1 VSRSTEEKRGKMSYE
16 TEPLYRKFHRACL
29 AICVVLAPVVLYL
42 GFALDPTGG
51 VGVPSNH
58 PHILPSSASVL
69 AANFQA
75 ASPLQT
81 QLFLYFNAVTIYFFP
96 LSFIGLGLLAL
107 RSSPWL
113 ATLGMIFGLVGS
125 LPFAVF
131 VGLEALGAALG
142 QFGASPSNAVMS
154 QYVFSQGA
162 VVLLAGSWVIGHLI
176 GYVIM
181 GIALIRSQAIPRWA
195 ALLFIVGIPFQA
207 AGYSMHVSILQLICF
222 ALIFLGSIPAAL
234 AILKLRDEQAHA
246 LVPTVEERTP
256 TS

>member
-1 VSRSTEEKRGKMSYE
+1 MEHVSQS
-16 TEPLYRKFHRACL
+16 
-29 AICVVLAPVVLYL
+29 
-42 GFALDPTGG
+42 GFAFDPTGG
-51 VGVPSNH
+51 VGVPSNRF
-58 PHILPSSASVL
+58 HILPSSAGVL

-81 QLFLYFNAVTIYFFP
+81 QLFLYFNAVTVYFFP
-96 LSFIGLGLLAL
+96 LSFIGL
-107 RSSPWL
+107 RRSPWL
-113 ATLGMIFGLVGS
+113 ATLGMIFGLAGS

-162 VVLLAGSWVIGHLI
+162 VVLLAGSWVIGHLL
-176 GYVIM
+176 GYVIT
-181 GIALIRSQAIPRWA
+181 GIALIRSRAIPLWA

-207 AGYSMHVSILQLICF
+207 AGYGTHVSILQLICF

-234 AILKLRDEQAHA
+234 AILKLRNEQA
-246 LVPTVEERTP
+246 R
-256 TS
+256 

>member
-1 VSRSTEEKRGKMSYE
+1 MSYE

-29 AICVVLAPVVLYL
+29 AICVVLAPVVLFL

-51 VGVPSNH
+51 VGVPSNR

-96 LSFIGLGLLAL
+96 LSF
-107 RSSPWL
+107 
-113 ATLGMIFGLVGS
+113 
-125 LPFAVF
+125 
-131 VGLEALGAALG
+131 
-142 QFGASPSNAVMS
+142 SPSNVVMS

-207 AGYSMHVSILQLICF
+207 AGYGMHVSILQLICF

-234 AILKLRDEQAHA
+234 AILKLREEQARA
-246 LVPTVEERTP
+246 LVPTVEEHTP

>member
-1 VSRSTEEKRGKMSYE
+1 MALSQTQPNQQSAGA
-16 TEPLYRKFHRACL
+16 EPFYRKFHRACL
-29 AICVVLAPVVLYL
+29 AICVVLAPVVLFL
-42 GFALDPTGG
+42 GFAFDPTGA
-51 VGVPSNH
+51 VGVPSKCC
-58 PHILPSSASVL
+58 HILPSSARVL

-81 QLFLYFNAVTIYFFP
+81 QFFLYFNAVTVYFFP

-107 RSSPWL
+107 RRSPWL

-125 LPFAVF
+125 LPFGVF
-131 VGLEALGAALG
+131 VGLEPLGAALG
-142 QFGASPSNAVMS
+142 QFGASPSNALMS

-162 VVLLAGSWVIGHLI
+162 VVLLAGSWVIGHLL
-176 GYVIM
+176 GYIIM
-181 GIALIRSQAIPRWA
+181 GIALIRSRAIPLWA

-207 AGYSMHVSILQLICF
+207 AGYAMHVSILQLICF
-222 ALIFLGSIPAAL
+222 ALIFLGSIPAAF